1 MDLFDSKAAIAT
13 LSGLIAAA
21 STLAAVFLTSRF
33 NARLTQLNLDAQA
46 RRQSLELKIAR
57 LEELYVLFAKWETNL
72 ASVYLAHLRCYMNKL
87 SYNQVMELTK
97 TQNVLLPGENQR
109 MAMILNI
116 HFPILAREYE
126 PVEAARKEIATFL
139 DDPATTRLS
148 SSNFVAAQEQFER
161 ACADFKQK
169 VAAHGERYQ

>member
-57 LEELYVLFAKWETNL
+57 LEELYVLFAKWQTALIGIYLTN
-72 ASVYLAHLRCYMNKL
+72 LRCYMNKL

-97 TQNVLLPGENQR
+97 EQKVLLPGEHLR
-109 MAMILNI
+109 IAMILNI
-116 HFPILAREYE
+116 HFPALAGEYE
-126 PVEAARKEIATFL
+126 LVEAARKNIAKFL
-139 DDPATTRLS
+139 NDPAITRLS
-148 SSNFVAAQEQFER
+148 SSDFIVAQEQFEK
-161 ACADFKQK
+161 ACADFKRK